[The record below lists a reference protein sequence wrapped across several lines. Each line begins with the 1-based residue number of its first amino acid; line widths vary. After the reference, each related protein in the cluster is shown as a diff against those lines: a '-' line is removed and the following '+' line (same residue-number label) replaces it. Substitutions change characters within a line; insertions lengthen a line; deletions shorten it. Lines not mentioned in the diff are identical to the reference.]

1 MLKDVAMIHERVVA
15 RRWLIE
21 SDEKLRPVLD
31 KHNVFPAR
39 ELRRRRRSRKSTLRV
54 RLPETM

>member
-1 MLKDVAMIHERVVA
+1 MLKDMAMIHERVVA

-21 SDEKLRPVLD
+21 SDQKLRPVLD

-39 ELRRRRRSRKSTLRV
+39 ELRRRRRSRNG
-54 RLPETM
+54 